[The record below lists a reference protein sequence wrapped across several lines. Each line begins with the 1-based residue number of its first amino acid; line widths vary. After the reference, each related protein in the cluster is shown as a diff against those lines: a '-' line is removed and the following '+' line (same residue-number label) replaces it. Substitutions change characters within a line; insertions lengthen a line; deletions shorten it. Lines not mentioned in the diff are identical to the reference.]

1 MHMPRLEGNVEKE
14 KWLVG
19 VGGVILADLCRSL
32 LVNFVQ
38 WYTWKNFSS
47 AKNVMCPD
55 PVKLTFAHAEDLSIT
70 SFPLE
75 HLIADTDI
83 LLQIVTVGM

>member
-1 MHMPRLEGNVEKE
+1 MHMPRLEGNVKKE

-55 PVKLTFAHAEDLSIT
+55 PGKLTFAHAEDLSIT